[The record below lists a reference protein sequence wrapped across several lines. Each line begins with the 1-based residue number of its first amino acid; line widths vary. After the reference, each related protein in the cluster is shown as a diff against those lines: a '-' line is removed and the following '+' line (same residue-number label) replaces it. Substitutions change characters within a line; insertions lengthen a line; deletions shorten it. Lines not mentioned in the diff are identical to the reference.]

1 MNKSKLIVAMFA
13 ATAIASRR
21 IVTFK
26 DKDDSQVELANAK
39 TDTIWGVSSD
49 LDAAIGD
56 PIDIVCSGSASVEY
70 GDTIKAGQ
78 LLTSDAQGHA
88 VPATAGNRTIG
99 IAMQNGVV
107 QDIGS
112 VLISP
117 SAI

>member
-1 MNKSKLIVAMFA
+1 MNKPKLTVAMFA
-13 ATAIASRR
+13 AIAIASRR

-26 DKDDSQVELANAK
+26 SGDDSQVNQATTNTQA
-39 TDTIWGVSSD
+39 IWGVSSD
-49 LDAAIGD
+49 LDVTIGQ

-70 GDTIKAGQ
+70 GDTITAGQ
-78 LLTSDAQGHA
+78 LLTADSQGRA
-88 VPATAGNRTIG
+88 IPATTGSRTIG
-99 IAMQNGVV
+99 VAMENGVV